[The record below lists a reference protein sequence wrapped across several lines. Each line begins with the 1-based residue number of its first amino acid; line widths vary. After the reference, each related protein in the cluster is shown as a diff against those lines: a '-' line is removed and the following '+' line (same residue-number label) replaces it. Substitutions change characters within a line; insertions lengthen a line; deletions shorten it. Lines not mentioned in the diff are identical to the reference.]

1 MKCFWIGLVCCLGFA
16 GQAQPVV
23 EPFLPGLFSAFPA
36 VRDLAMSAEG
46 EELFFTVEDYR
57 HTRGIL
63 ATSRLVD
70 GAWSDPVA
78 LPFSGQYRDIEPFL
92 DLRGNRLYFASN
104 RPLPGDT
111 AAGDY
116 NLWYVDRTDAGITW
130 SVPVPLP
137 SPVNSGADEF
147 YPSLDDQ
154 GNLYF
159 TAERE
164 GSTGAED
171 IFTSRREAGG
181 WSNPVPVNG
190 GVNTAGYEF
199 NAFADPAGRFL
210 IFTAYRPRDGR
221 NRSDL
226 YYSLRQED
234 GTWGESQLLPGLYS
248 DAIDYCPFVD
258 ASGEYLYFTSER
270 IALPRNID
278 NPLNLGE
285 FLRMVGENPNGL
297 GRIYRVPLPE
307 ELLR

>member
-1 MKCFWIGLVCCLGFA
+1 MKCFWIGLFCCLDFA

-36 VRDLAMSAEG
+36 VRDLALSAQG
-46 EELFFTVEDYR
+46 EEMFFTVEDYR
-57 HTRGIL
+57 HTRGLL

-70 GAWSDPVA
+70 GRWSEPEA
-78 LPFSGQYRDIEPFL
+78 LPFSGAYRDIEPFL
-92 DLRGNRLYFASN
+92 DQNGNRLYFASD
-104 RPLPGDT
+104 RPLPGDS

-116 NLWYVDRTDAGITW
+116 NLWYADRTGADGSW
-130 SVPVPLP
+130 SEPVPLP
-137 SPVNSGADEF
+137 EPVNSPANEF
-147 YPSLDDQ
+147 YPSFDRA

-164 GSTGAED
+164 GGIGAED
-171 IFTSRREAGG
+171 IFVTRHGNGR
-181 WSNPVPVNG
+181 WSDPLPVAG
-190 GVNTAGYEF
+190 GVNTSGYEF
-199 NAFADPAGRFL
+199 NAFADPGGRYL

-226 YYSLRQED
+226 YYSLKQED
-234 GTWGESQLLPGLYS
+234 GAWGEASLLPGIYS